1 MRRNI
6 HNINGYFLIV
16 FCICRYNFVA
26 KKLFKRLSQLSGT
39 PLVPLILCD
48 DQHDL
53 GLDAGLDSNLPA
65 LWDTILDNYPLP
77 ADRTVIPRTEM

>member
-1 MRRNI
+1 MFFDC
-6 HNINGYFLIV
+6 FLV
-16 FCICRYNFVA
+16 LFRYNFVA
-26 KKLFKRLSQLSGT
+26 KKLFKRLTQLSGT

-53 GLDAGLDSNLPA
+53 GLDAGLDSNMPA